1 MRYTKVDI
9 KGVRTFMES
18 IQNLLQQLQ
27 RMQWSD
33 YLDIAVVAFLIYKI
47 LPLIKTPSTTRIA
60 KAVVVVLVIAWL
72 TDLWHLY
79 TVAFIMKQ
87 FLSVGLLALVIL
99 FQPELRRMLENVGRK
114 TGTLPFFG
122 QHRTGEESAA
132 MWSEAINDICASVE
146 AMSMDKTGALIA
158 IELKTGLS
166 EIAATG
172 TTVDARLSSE
182 LLETIF
188 YEGCPLH
195 DGAVIVRDGRIYAA
209 GCYLPLSANTEI
221 ARELGTRHRAALG
234 LSENSDAVVIVVSE
248 ETGVISVAQNGILVR
263 RLDRISLMRILKRE
277 LIPEPKKRGQSSE
290 EQDN

>member
-1 MRYTKVDI
+1 MTTVWNLL
-9 KGVRTFMES
+9 KGIFAS
-18 IQNLLQQLQ
+18 IQLV
-27 RMQWSD
+27 D
-33 YLDIAVVAFLIYKI
+33 VLDILILTYLIYQLI
-47 LPLIKTPSTTRIA
+47 LLAQRTRAVQLIRGII
-60 KAVVVVLVIAWL
+60 VLLVC
-72 TDLWHLY
+72 Y
-79 TVAFIMKQ
+79 TVAQHFGFKTLNFVFSNVLQ
-87 FLSVGLLALVIL
+87 FGIIAAIVV

-195 DGAVIVRDGRIYAA
+195 DGAVIVRDGRVYAA

>member
-1 MRYTKVDI
+1 MTTVWNLL
-9 KGVRTFMES
+9 KGIFAS
-18 IQNLLQQLQ
+18 IQLV
-27 RMQWSD
+27 D
-33 YLDIAVVAFLIYKI
+33 VLDILILTYLIYQLI
-47 LPLIKTPSTTRIA
+47 LLAQRTRAVQLIRGII
-60 KAVVVVLVIAWL
+60 VLLVC
-72 TDLWHLY
+72 Y
-79 TVAFIMKQ
+79 TVAQYFGFKTLNFVFSNVLQ
-87 FLSVGLLALVIL
+87 FGIIAAIVV

-172 TTVDARLSSE
+172 TTVDACLSSE